1 MERIRGALTVLS
13 GRRAPAHMNQSKE
26 GRKMSRQGK
35 KHQSEGLRQDNRQA
49 IFMILPFLIGFILF
63 SYVPILYILRYAVT
77 DYNGYS
83 VPNFTGLHNFQR
95 MFSSDRDFWISLWNT
110 VLLSFCKLAVEIP
123 LALLLAV
130 LLNRKM
136 RGIGFFRVT
145 LFMPA
150 VISAAIIGLI
160 YSLLFASFNGTVNTM
175 LQNLGLIR
183 KPINWFSTK
192 GNAMFVLGFASVWQN
207 YGINMMFFL
216 MALQSIPQEIDEC
229 AELDGARGLRKFFG
243 ITLPMIAPIFES
255 VLLMAIIGSLKVCD
269 LVISL
274 TNGQPGG
281 STEVVMTYIYKFFFG
296 NSGRNVEIGYASAM
310 SVITAL
316 FLGLV
321 TFVYVKGTKRMKG
334 AVSA

>member
-1 MERIRGALTVLS
+1 MMIR
-13 GRRAPAHMNQSKE
+13 PAAVTNK
-26 GRKMSRQGK
+26 
-35 KHQSEGLRQDNRQA
+35 GLRKDNVQA
-49 IFMILPFLIGFILF
+49 VLMILPFLIGFILF

-83 VPNFTGLHNFQR
+83 AANFTGMHNFR
-95 MFSSDRDFWISLWNT
+95 RIFTNDPDFWMSLVNT
-110 VLLSFCKLAVEIP
+110 VTLSVCKLAVEIP
-123 LALLLAV
+123 LALLLATV
-130 LLNRKM
+130 LNQKL

-160 YSLLFASFNGTVNTM
+160 FSLLFAAFNGTVNGM
-175 LQNLGLIR
+175 LQSIGLITR
-183 KPINWFSTK
+183 PINWFGSK
-192 GNAMFVLGFASVWQN
+192 GRAMFVLGVASVWQN

-216 MALQSIPQEIDEC
+216 MALQSIPQEIYEC
-229 AELDGARGLRKFFG
+229 AELDGAHGLRKFFS

-281 STEVVMTYIYKFFFG
+281 QTEVVMTYIYKFFFG
-296 NSGRNVEIGYASAM
+296 NSGRNIEIGYASAM
-310 SVITAL
+310 SAVTAV

-321 TFVYVKGTKRMKG
+321 TAVYVRGTRKIKG
-334 AVSA
+334 VSA